1 MFMIHHHEC
10 TSDSDEDSEGSD
22 DSDAEYGGYVGLA
35 HCSDD
40 VIVDFRAHVCVLVL
54 VTVLLAPSSPI
65 RGAYM
70 GGGFVPSMGRVGVQ
84 ISLQQWVCTPA
95 KLSAL
100 VSCFPLTLAMNMDI
114 VSYPAGGAGGLLW
127 QHPGGGGGVSN
138 CTLQV
143 QVMAQVR
150 SFPAACPACSDV
162 VRMGAVVRAACST
175 PHCHKPQALSI
186 FNLLSV
192 GRVF

>member
-1 MFMIHHHEC
+1 
-10 TSDSDEDSEGSD
+10 
-22 DSDAEYGGYVGLA
+22 
-35 HCSDD
+35 
-40 VIVDFRAHVCVLVL
+40 
-54 VTVLLAPSSPI
+54 
-65 RGAYM
+65 
-70 GGGFVPSMGRVGVQ
+70 
-84 ISLQQWVCTPA
+84 
-95 KLSAL
+95 